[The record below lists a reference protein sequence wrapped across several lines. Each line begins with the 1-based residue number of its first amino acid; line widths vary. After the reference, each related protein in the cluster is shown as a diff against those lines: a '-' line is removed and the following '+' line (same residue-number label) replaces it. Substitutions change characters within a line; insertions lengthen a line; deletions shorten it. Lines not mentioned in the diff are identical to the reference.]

1 MAPARDLEVGI
12 AAIQAGADAVY
23 IGAPEFGARQAAG
36 NSLSDIAELVNYAHR
51 FGVQVLVT
59 LNTLLHEDEYPRA
72 CALAHELY
80 KVGVDALI
88 IQDLNLL
95 NYDLPPIRLH
105 ASTQCD
111 NRTPEQVLHLQQL
124 GFRRV
129 VLARELSI
137 KEIQEISNAIQ
148 SYTTLH
154 NTIPPYT
161 TLHNTIPPY
170 TTLHHTTPCLELEA
184 FVHGA
189 LCVSYSGRCY
199 LSEVLMERSANRG
212 CCAQPCRQRYDL
224 IDKDGNEILDIH
236 GEPIHQRYL
245 LSLQD
250 MDRSMHLAELIEAGV
265 TTFKIEGRL
274 KDRDY
279 VTNIVAYYRQ
289 LIDKLIDSHPEYQT
303 ASIRSSYEYS
313 FTPNPE
319 KTFHRGQTD
328 YFLHGRS
335 ANMANWETPKSTGE
349 KIGKVVATRHNAI
362 CVQLAHG
369 ITLHNGD
376 GICYG
381 DKGFAINRI
390 EGDWIYPNLQ
400 SPIANSQYP
409 LAKRPLPNSPKGVQ
423 YPIANSPQGVQYP
436 IGGTPSNSAAS
447 NSPKGVQYPKVG
459 TTLYR
464 NLDNEF
470 LRSLRAERRMPVAI
484 RFQAVPEGYRLTI
497 GEQTAI
503 FETEHQTASNPERA
517 LQTIIQQLSKLGD
530 TDFTA
535 KDIQVLDYETP
546 CSDTFPYFIP
556 ISQLNQWR
564 REVIASNSPKGVQ
577 YPIANSPK
585 GVQYPIAAHAAS
597 NSTAS
602 YHLQRSDL
610 QAKPI
615 YSEASYPLMTCKYCI
630 LHELGHCRKINPM
643 PNEPR
648 YLRLQNGTILSLEFD
663 CKNCEMRIKK
673 LH

>member
-1 MAPARDLEVGI
+1 MSNCKLTLLAPARDLEVGI

-36 NSLSDIAELVNYAHR
+36 NSLEDIAELVQYAHR

-59 LNTLLHEDEYPRA
+59 LNTLLHDDEYSRA

-95 NYDLPPIRLH
+95 NYVLPPIRLH

-129 VLARELSI
+129 VLARELSLDQI
-137 KEIQEISNAIQ
+137 REIHHATQH
-148 SYTTLH
+148 YTTLH
-154 NTIPPYT
+154 N
-161 TLHNTIPPY
+161 
-170 TTLHHTTPCLELEA
+170 TTPCLELEA

-199 LSEVLMERSANRG
+199 LSEVLMDRSANRG

-224 IDKDGNEILDIH
+224 LDKDGNEILDIH
-236 GEPIHQRYL
+236 SKPIHQRYL

-250 MDRSMHLAELIEAGV
+250 MDRSKHLAEMIEAGV

-289 LIDKLIDSHPEYQT
+289 QLDQLIDSNPMLQH
-303 ASIRSSYEYS
+303 ASTPSVYRYDFI
-313 FTPNPE
+313 PNPA
-319 KTFHRGQTD
+319 KTFHRGATD
-328 YFLHGRS
+328 YFLHGRTPK
-335 ANMANWETPKSTGE
+335 MANWDTPKSTGE
-349 KIGKVVATRHNAI
+349 KIGKVIATRHNAI
-362 CVQLAHG
+362 CVELAHG

-400 SPIANSQYP
+400 SPIANSQW
-409 LAKRPLPNSPKGVQ
+409 PN
-423 YPIANSPQGVQYP
+423 
-436 IGGTPSNSAAS
+436 
-447 NSPKGVQYPKVG
+447 VG

-470 LRSLRAERRMPVAI
+470 LRSLKAERRMPVDI
-484 RFQAVPEGYRLTI
+484 RFEVVAEGYRLTI
-497 GEQTAI
+497 GENSSTFVAD
-503 FETEHQTASNPERA
+503 HQPATNQERA

-530 TDFTA
+530 TDFCA
-535 KDIQVLDYETP
+535 KDVQVYNDEALCTD
-546 CSDTFPYFIP
+546 SFPYFIP
-556 ISQLNQWR
+556 TSQLNQWR
-564 REVIASNSPKGVQ
+564 REVIASNSQ
-577 YPIANSPK
+577 Q
-585 GVQYPIAAHAAS
+585 GVQYPIAAPAAS
-597 NSTAS
+597 
-602 YHLQRSDL
+602 H
-610 QAKPI
+610 
-615 YSEASYPLMTCKYCI
+615 SEASYSEVPRPLMTCKYCI
-630 LHELGHCRKINPM
+630 LNELGHCRKINPM

-663 CKNCEMRIKK
+663 CKNCEMRISK
-673 LH
+673 H

>member
-1 MAPARDLEVGI
+1 MGK

-36 NSLSDIAELVNYAHR
+36 NTLEDIATLVKYAHR

-59 LNTLLHEDEYPRA
+59 LNTLLHDNEYPRA

-129 VLARELSI
+129 VLARELSL
-137 KEIQEISNAIQ
+137 QEIKDINNAI
-148 SYTTLH
+148 LIH
-154 NTIPPYT
+154 NSKSKI
-161 TLHNTIPPY
+161 
-170 TTLHHTTPCLELEA
+170 ELEA

-199 LSEVLMERSANRG
+199 LSEVLMNRSANRG
-212 CCAQPCRQRYDL
+212 CCAQLCRQRYDL
-224 IDKDGNEILDIH
+224 LDKDGNEILDNY
-236 GEPIHQRYL
+236 GQPIHQRYL

-250 MDRSMHLAELIEAGV
+250 MDRSMHLAEMIEAGV

-289 LIDKLIDSHPEYQT
+289 LLDQLIDSNPNLAHASTLSIYQ
-303 ASIRSSYEYS
+303 YS

-328 YFLHGRS
+328 YFLDSR
-335 ANMANWETPKSTGE
+335 NPKMANWDTPKSTGE
-349 KIGKVVATRHNAI
+349 KIGKVIATRHNAI
-362 CVQLAHG
+362 RVQLQPG

-390 EGDWIYPNLQ
+390 EGEWIYPNQMPDILH
-400 SPIANSQYP
+400 
-409 LAKRPLPNSPKGVQ
+409 
-423 YPIANSPQGVQYP
+423 
-436 IGGTPSNSAAS
+436 GTI
-447 NSPKGVQYPKVG
+447 
-459 TTLYR
+459 LYR
-464 NLDNEF
+464 NLDTEF
-470 LRSLRAERRMPVAI
+470 LHTLQAKRQIPVDI
-484 RFQAVPEGYRLTI
+484 RFETTANGYRLTI
-497 GEQTAI
+497 GENVADFI
-503 FETEHQTASNPERA
+503 AEHQPANNTKRA

-530 TDFTA
+530 TDFVA
-535 KDIQVLDYETP
+535 NNILVFAHEQE

-556 ISQLNQWR
+556 TSQINQWR
-564 REVIASNSPKGVQ
+564 RQLTQI
-577 YPIANSPK
+577 
-585 GVQYPIAAHAAS
+585 
-597 NSTAS
+597 
-602 YHLQRSDL
+602 
-610 QAKPI
+610 
-615 YSEASYPLMTCKYCI
+615 
-630 LHELGHCRKINPM
+630 
-643 PNEPR
+643 
-648 YLRLQNGTILSLEFD
+648 
-663 CKNCEMRIKK
+663 
-673 LH
+673 